1 MNGKK
6 ILKIFMM
13 PQEFPCGEQSSC
25 CGPTGQSEEEI
36 QNLKNSIEEELGYE
50 VEVLNMKNEDDVKGY
65 PRIVQLLQ
73 SLGPNALPILKLED
87 EVVSMG
93 NPTPEKA
100 IAAIREKT
108 EKKDFGKENEMIE
121 NDNVEQTRQDNL
133 GSPQAC
139 CPSASGSGDCCPP
152 SSGGGK
158 SWKMLVFILVVVAAG
173 VVLARSVIRKSD
185 SATEQ
190 GQGTF
195 ATIQPEEKSDTPSA
209 LNATANAETSAE
221 SEASIDSPS
230 AVNSMTEAEVSGKSD
245 TPSPPKAT
253 AKVETTVESEGSID
267 TPSVVSAT
275 TEAEVSNETTS
286 NLWGKPL
293 DSLASL
299 NKAAAETDAVFVL
312 LAADDQQNIQPITKE
327 IEAAAKKLQSN
338 GIRVSAF
345 TLKKGAPNYA
355 QLAKQL
361 SVPCVLAMVKGRG
374 LSGVSGEITE
384 TKLVQAFVMASR
396 PASGCGPSGCGPV
409 GCP

>member
-1 MNGKK
+1 MYLIFFRKGDKMDGKK

-25 CGPTGQSEEEI
+25 CGPIGQSKEEI
-36 QNLKNSIEEELGYE
+36 QSLKNSIEEELGYE
-50 VEVLNMKNEDDVKGY
+50 VEVLNVKNEDDVKDY

-108 EKKDFGKENEMIE
+108 EKKESGKENEMIE
-121 NDNVEQTRQDNL
+121 NDNVEQTRQENL
-133 GSPQAC
+133 GNPQAC

-173 VVLARSVIRKSD
+173 VVLARSVIRKSN
-185 SATEQ
+185 SASDQ
-190 GQGTF
+190 KQQSF
-195 ATIQPEEKSDTPSA
+195 AAIQLVSKSETASPF
-209 LNATANAETSAE
+209 NATTKAET
-221 SEASIDSPS
+221 P
-230 AVNSMTEAEVSGKSD
+230 G
-245 TPSPPKAT
+245 
-253 AKVETTVESEGSID
+253 ESEGSIES
-267 TPSVVSAT
+267 PSVVNST
-275 TEAEVSNETTS
+275 KEAEVSNRS
-286 NLWGKPL
+286 ASSLWGKPL

-299 NKAAAETDAVFVL
+299 SKVAAETDAVFIL
-312 LAADDQQNIQPITKE
+312 LAADDQQGIQTITNE
-327 IEAAAKKLQSN
+327 IEAAAKKIQSN
-338 GIRVSAF
+338 GIRISAF

-361 SVPCVLAMVKGRG
+361 SVPCVIAMVKGGG
-374 LSGVSGEITE
+374 LSGVSDQITE

-396 PASGCGPSGCGPV
+396 PASGCGPSGCGPA

>member
-1 MNGKK
+1 MSDGK
-6 ILKIFMM
+6 ILRIFMM

-25 CGPTGQSEEEI
+25 CGPIGQSEEEI

-50 VEVLNMKNEDDVKGY
+50 VEVLNVKNEDDVKDY

-73 SLGPNALPILKLED
+73 SLGPAALPILMLED

-108 EKKDFGKENEMIE
+108 EKKESGKENEMIE
-121 NDNVEQTRQDNL
+121 NDNVEQTRQENL
-133 GSPQAC
+133 GNPQAC

-173 VVLARSVIRKSD
+173 VVLARSVIRKSN
-185 SATEQ
+185 SASDQ
-190 GQGTF
+190 KQQSF
-195 ATIQPEEKSDTPSA
+195 AAIQPVSKSETASP
-209 LNATANAETSAE
+209 LNATTKAET
-221 SEASIDSPS
+221 P
-230 AVNSMTEAEVSGKSD
+230 G
-245 TPSPPKAT
+245 
-253 AKVETTVESEGSID
+253 ESEGSIES
-267 TPSVVSAT
+267 PSVVNST
-275 TEAEVSNETTS
+275 TEAEVSNRS
-286 NLWGKPL
+286 ASSLWGKPL

-299 NKAAAETDAVFVL
+299 SKVAAETNAVFIL
-312 LAADDQQNIQPITKE
+312 LAADDQQGIQTITNE
-327 IEAAAKKLQSN
+327 IEAAAKKIQSN
-338 GIRVSAF
+338 GIRISAF

-361 SVPCVLAMVKGRG
+361 SVPCVIAMVKGGG
-374 LSGVSGEITE
+374 LSGVSGQITE

-396 PASGCGPSGCGPV
+396 PASGCGPSGCGPA

>member
-1 MNGKK
+1 MDGKK

-50 VEVLNMKNEDDVKGY
+50 VEVLNVKNEDDVKNY

-73 SLGPNALPILKLED
+73 SLGPAALPILKLED

-108 EKKDFGKENEMIE
+108 EKKEIGKENKMIE
-121 NDNVEQTRQDNL
+121 NANSDEVRQE
-133 GSPQAC
+133 SPEDSQAC
-139 CPSASGSGDCCPP
+139 CPSESGSGDCCPP
-152 SSGGGK
+152 SSGGGSRK
-158 SWKMLVFILVVVAAG
+158 NWKMLVFILIVIAAG
-173 VVLARSVIRKSD
+173 VVLARSVIRKSNSASD
-185 SATEQ
+185 QKQQSFAAIQPVSKSATASPLNAIAEAEQ
-190 GQGTF
+190 TPADSEAGAASSSVANVQ
-195 ATIQPEEKSDTPSA
+195 EKTDVSANSA
-209 LNATANAETSAE
+209 LT
-221 SEASIDSPS
+221 
-230 AVNSMTEAEVSGKSD
+230 
-245 TPSPPKAT
+245 
-253 AKVETTVESEGSID
+253 
-267 TPSVVSAT
+267 
-275 TEAEVSNETTS
+275 
-286 NLWGKPL
+286 LWGKPL

-299 NKAAAETDAVFVL
+299 SKAAAETDAVFIL
-312 LAADDQQNIQPITKE
+312 LAAEDQQGIQTITNE
-327 IEAAAKKLQSN
+327 IEAAAKKIQSN
-338 GIRVSAF
+338 GIRISAF

-361 SVPCVLAMVKGRG
+361 SVPCVIAMVKGGG

-396 PASGCGPSGCGPV
+396 PASGCGPSGCGPA